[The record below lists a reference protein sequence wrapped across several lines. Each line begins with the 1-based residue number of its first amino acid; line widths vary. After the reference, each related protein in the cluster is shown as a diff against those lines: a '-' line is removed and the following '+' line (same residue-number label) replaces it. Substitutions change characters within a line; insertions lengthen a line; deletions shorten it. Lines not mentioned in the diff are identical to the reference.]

1 MFVIRVG
8 DEKIRLKRKVSWKKL
23 ILLSGLI
30 MGDENL
36 CVDSKRC

>member
-8 DEKIRLKRKVSWKKL
+8 DEKIRLKRKVSWKKF